1 MFRSKKRFYVRCR
14 GRVLGP
20 LSIHQLEVMER
31 RGELTSSHEVSEDR
45 KNWGPLEGLEELF
58 PPPPEDDKPS
68 EPVKSPEPRTPPGGP
83 PAQRP
88 LRRRRPFRQAVRPV
102 MPAPVGPGYAAK
114 PAVGLGS
121 AEPSGGV
128 PRTTLSTQHAV
139 AAVAV
144 AGCLIVA
151 VVWSAVSSMGDSK
164 GPGSAKTE
172 EPEGRSVSTTAVSSY
187 SRKTEDG
194 EIEVGISSESLDAIR
209 QEQVGQ
215 KWCWAA
221 CIQIV
226 LRAHGFDRTQ
236 TEIVR
241 RTFGDSR
248 DEGATLPAIA
258 SNLEG
263 WTLSRGGES
272 VVLSC
277 KIPVFLTAEPGG
289 GNDVKPQLAPGLG
302 HMIEQLKQGRPLI
315 IAYHHPDLDGD
326 GRPDGGHAVVITA
339 VKYRKNPGGQP
350 TISEIVVR
358 DPSGHFSRTRGRRVL
373 RPDEYRNCDGSVYV
387 IPIE

>member
-1 MFRSKKRFYVRCR
+1 MSRSKKRFYVRCR

-31 RGELTSSHEVSEDR
+31 RGELTASHEVSENR

-68 EPVKSPEPRTPPGGP
+68 EPVKSPEPQTPPGGP

-88 LRRRRPFRQAVRPV
+88 RRRRRPFRQAVRPV

-114 PAVGLGS
+114 PAVSSGS
-121 AEPSGGV
+121 VQPSGGV
-128 PRTTLSTQHAV
+128 PRTKLSTQHAV

-151 VVWSAVSSMGDSK
+151 VVWSAVSSTGDSK
-164 GPGSAKTE
+164 GSGSAKTE
-172 EPEGRSVSTTAVSSY
+172 EPEGRSTSTTAVSSY

-194 EIEVGISSESLDAIR
+194 SIEVGISSESLDAIR

-215 KWCWAA
+215 RWCWAA

-226 LRAHGFDRTQ
+226 LRANGFDRSQ
-236 TEIVR
+236 SEIVR
-241 RTFGDSR
+241 RTFPDGR
-248 DEGATLPAIA
+248 DQGGSDRAIFE
-258 SNLEG
+258 NLEG
-263 WTLSRGGES
+263 WTLSRGGKS

-277 KIPVFLTAEPGG
+277 EVTRGRPGVG
-289 GNDVKPQLAPGLG
+289 Y
-302 HMIEQLKQGRPLI
+302 MIEQLKQGRPLMI
-315 IAYHHPDLDGD
+315 GYDHPDLDGD

-339 VKYRKNPGGQP
+339 VKYRKDSDGLHIEQ
-350 TISEIVVR
+350 IVIR
-358 DPSGHFSRTRGRRVL
+358 DPDKNLSGTRGRRIL
-373 RPDEYRNCDGSVYV
+373 RGGEYNRVSASFYV
-387 IPIE
+387 IPVE